1 MAPRSSCSPSSL
13 TSWNPRRARGVL
25 ALGAAA
31 ALAACIEVPV
41 PVPVEADPASL
52 GAGLAVDAGT
62 SDCGGTAA
70 PRLDLSLDRTAIT
83 TELAT
88 SNAITVTLQA
98 SGGFGGAVTLAATLS
113 AASGG
118 AAPAGWAI
126 TLDAGTV
133 TVPVNG
139 VATTIARVFIPS
151 ENRGLAATAHITA
164 TSGATVGTFA
174 ADASV
179 TALNQITFGIGIAGG
194 LCVYPAPSP
203 GTVNAS
209 IGTKLRWLN
218 LPTNTINI
226 SIHVDSNTYG
236 VPHQLTSPGSAPGI
250 AYEATLGGTPGT
262 AFRWYCHSPG
272 PVVSNYIQPVN

>member
-1 MAPRSSCSPSSL
+1 MATSKTILVVLPL
-13 TSWNPRRARGVL
+13 TGARGAA
-25 ALGAAA
+25 ALCAAA

-52 GAGLAVDAGT
+52 GAGLVIDAGT
-62 SDCGGTAA
+62 SDCGGTSA

-98 SGGFGGAVTLAATLS
+98 AGGFGGAVTLSGSLS
-113 AASGG
+113 SGGG

-126 TLDAGTV
+126 TFDAATV

-139 VATTIARVFIPS
+139 VATTIARVVIPS
-151 ENRGLAATAHITA
+151 ENHGLSATAHIA
-164 TSGATVGTFA
+164 AASSATVGTFA

-194 LCVYPAPSP
+194 LCAYPAPSP
-203 GTVNAS
+203 GTVTAS

-218 LPTNTINI
+218 LPTSTINI
-226 SIHVDSNTYG
+226 SIHTDSNPYG
-236 VPHQLTSPGSAPGI
+236 VFHQATSPGSAPGI
-250 AYEATLGGTPGT
+250 AYEATLTGTPGA
-262 AFRWYCHSPG
+262 AFRWYCHAPG
-272 PVVSNYIQPVN
+272 PVVNNYIQPVN